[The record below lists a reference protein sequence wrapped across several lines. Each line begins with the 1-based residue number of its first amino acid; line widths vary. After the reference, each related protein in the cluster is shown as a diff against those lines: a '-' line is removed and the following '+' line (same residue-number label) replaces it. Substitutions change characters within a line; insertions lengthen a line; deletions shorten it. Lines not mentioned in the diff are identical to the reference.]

1 MVLVDAA
8 IRGAIGA
15 LVAMA
20 SPPNVVSTSRHL
32 GQAVG
37 WIMATATEDVI
48 GAVPT
53 LSSKTLISAISSLW
67 TTVAYN
73 ATESKFYGTHFS
85 LYEEAGTAF
94 GSGAAMDALGGL
106 VSGGSHLIK

>member
-1 MVLVDAA
+1 MTSPANMVSA
-8 IRGAIGA
+8 
-15 LVAMA
+15 
-20 SPPNVVSTSRHL
+20 SRHL
-32 GQAVG
+32 GQSVG
-37 WIMATATEDVI
+37 GMMATAIDNAI

-53 LSSKTLISAISSLW
+53 VSSKTLISAISLLW

-73 ATESKFYGTHFS
+73 ATESKFHSTHFS

-94 GSGAAMDALGGL
+94 GSGVARDALGGL